1 MVTMA
6 SGTRGILLVEPD
18 DGARDAA
25 RALLESAFPRVCA
38 VSTAAAALEQMGRCF
53 DVLLLDIEP
62 PDAPALDVVQAAFAQ
77 RVAPTIVL
85 LGRDPAP
92 SVLFELA
99 RAGAR
104 AYLEHPLD
112 MPQLLACI
120 DPRSMQ
126 TELKRLVRPLL
137 GRWGL
142 KQIQA
147 QVRQALMSEALL
159 RAGGSRRSA
168 AQLLCVTR
176 PAIQKWLRE
185 SHREEP
191 EQVG

>member
-1 MVTMA
+1 M
-6 SGTRGILLVEPD
+6 VEPEI
-18 DGARDAA
+18 GARDSLAS
-25 RALLESAFPRVCA
+25 LLAPVFPRVCA
-38 VSTAAAALEQMGRCF
+38 AATAAEALRQLSRGF
-53 DVLLLDIEP
+53 DVLLLNVEL
-62 PDAPALDVVQAAFAQ
+62 PDAPARDVLHAALAQ
-77 RVAPTIVL
+77 RVAPMVVL

-112 MPQLLACI
+112 VQRLLACI
-120 DPRSMQ
+120 EPGSLQ
-126 TELKRLVRPLL
+126 AELLRFVRPLL
-137 GRWGL
+137 GRLGL
-142 KQIQA
+142 KQIQGL
-147 QVRQALMSEALL
+147 VRQALMSEALS

-185 SHREEP
+185 SRPGAHE
-191 EQVG
+191 